1 MLIIL
6 RVTQNDFIQ
15 ETYFTTIV
23 QLLFIED
30 NEI

>member
-15 ETYFTTIV
+15 EIYFTTIDE
-23 QLLFIED
+23 LLFIED